1 MDIAGISNR
10 DMVFRNAPVQGI
22 ILISRRTN
30 NSELGIWNLKTANN
44 LQMWEDLLTSSVNA
58 FPREQTRRERDEV
71 LPVQPLPE
79 PVQEE
84 GEAGAAHS
92 EEAQRRL

>member
-1 MDIAGISNR
+1 M
-10 DMVFRNAPVQGI
+10 
-22 ILISRRTN
+22 
-30 NSELGIWNLKTANN
+30 KTANN

-84 GEAGAAHS
+84 GEAGAARS
-92 EEAQRRL
+92 EEAQWRL

>member
-1 MDIAGISNR
+1 
-10 DMVFRNAPVQGI
+10 
-22 ILISRRTN
+22 
-30 NSELGIWNLKTANN
+30 
-44 LQMWEDLLTSSVNA
+44 MWEDLLTSSVNA

-84 GEAGAAHS
+84 GEAGAARS
-92 EEAQRRL
+92 EEAQWRL

>member
-1 MDIAGISNR
+1 MQIAGILNR
-10 DMVFRNAPVQGI
+10 DMVFRNARAQGI
-22 ILISRRTN
+22 IQILRRTN
-30 NSELGIWNLKTANN
+30 NSELKCMNLKTANN

-71 LPVQPLPE
+71 LPVQPLPK

-84 GEAGAAHS
+84 GEA
-92 EEAQRRL
+92 